1 MDFLAQCLTFIS
13 STNGMATSLF
23 LAGLVGGTTHCA
35 AMCSPFIIAQT
46 STQSENGHDGLT
58 LKKISQTMLIP
69 YHLGRMT
76 TYVALAI
83 IVNSVINMAFLF
95 SDYKILITVPLLMT
109 AAIIFAISA
118 FPNLAIIFP
127 WAARISISPPFQ
139 WINKASK
146 ALTYNPGPFKRYL
159 LGILLGFMPCGL
171 VLSAL
176 MVSASANTI
185 FDAAIAMSA
194 FTIGTMPALFLIAFG
209 ANKIQE
215 RYPLIFKRISQGAL
229 AISAIWLFVLAGTLI
244 IDF

>member
-1 MDFLAQCLTFIS
+1 
-13 STNGMATSLF
+13 
-23 LAGLVGGTTHCA
+23 
-35 AMCSPFIIAQT
+35 
-46 STQSENGHDGLT
+46 
-58 LKKISQTMLIP
+58 
-69 YHLGRMT
+69 
-76 TYVALAI
+76 
-83 IVNSVINMAFLF
+83 
-95 SDYKILITVPLLMT
+95 
-109 AAIIFAISA
+109 
-118 FPNLAIIFP
+118 
-127 WAARISISPPFQ
+127 
-139 WINKASK
+139 
-146 ALTYNPGPFKRYL
+146 
-159 LGILLGFMPCGL
+159 MPCGL